1 MFAREKARPGLR
13 VVTVACGSQLT
24 FGARGDPMFVRY
36 GVSASILRAVLD
48 GYSPNEITAQPDRKV
63 MTIPEMGITHFQ
75 AERAA
80 L

>member
-1 MFAREKARPGLR
+1 
-13 VVTVACGSQLT
+13 
-24 FGARGDPMFVRY
+24 MFVRY